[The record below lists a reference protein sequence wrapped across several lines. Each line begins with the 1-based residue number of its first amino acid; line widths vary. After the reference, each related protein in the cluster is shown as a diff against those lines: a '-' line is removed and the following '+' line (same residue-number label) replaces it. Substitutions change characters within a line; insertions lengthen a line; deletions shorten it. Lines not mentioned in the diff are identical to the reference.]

1 MLLCDSRD
9 IATSPPFGFPGPVG
23 TRPPQRQSLPYTAAA
38 YSGQSHSQQQ
48 VPSARAPDLRYNNN
62 NYNQRVSNAASNY
75 HAPQSHPP
83 GFQVPSMSSLTRD
96 IGRSH
101 RNSGDLS
108 ASYTGFG
115 SNAADLEIPYPQQKQ
130 NVGVVSQQPNSFFAP
145 YGNTF
150 APPSRTHGASG
161 PVAKPPSAPIV
172 DPQPVDLYRTGTWNT
187 PEKLGSP
194 VLPTPPDVGKPN
206 PPAHGKSKE
215 GRSRANIN
223 ITGSPPKTNPYNNH
237 RKARKT
243 GEVDDLYYYLDYDR
257 RTSPQADPNRTL
269 PDLET
274 TLEADDQDHIFQRL
288 NDLLSHGMFNFFAK
302 HQFPI
307 PIDPGKRRIRKP
319 SDREWHEWLEL
330 AIALCEKRMIPKALL
345 HNERI
350 KEFVTILQNSGEIRH
365 VVAHPSRPLKS
376 DMGVFQLISAG
387 IHVAQ
392 IIKDWDGMEEMLKIK
407 ENTENII
414 AKRRRRRESIKK
426 HVRFLEQ
433 YAESEGLD

>member
-9 IATSPPFGFPGPVG
+9 IAMSPPFGFPGPVG
-23 TRPPQRQSLPYTAAA
+23 TRPPQRQSLPYTPAA
-38 YSGQSHSQQQ
+38 YSGQSHPQQQ
-48 VPSARAPDLRYNNN
+48 TPSARASDQRY
-62 NYNQRVSNAASNY
+62 NYNQRV
-75 HAPQSHPP
+75 H
-83 GFQVPSMSSLTRD
+83 
-96 IGRSH
+96 RS
-101 RNSGDLS
+101 SGDLS

-130 NVGVVSQQPNSFFAP
+130 NVGAAPQQPNSFFGP

-150 APPSRTHGASG
+150 VPQPRPLGASG
-161 PVAKPPSAPIV
+161 PVAKLPITNAPVV
-172 DPQPVDLYRTGTWNT
+172 DPLPTDPYRAGSWNA

-194 VLPTPPDVGKPN
+194 VLPTPPDLGKPN
-206 PPAHGKSKE
+206 PPVHGKSKE
-215 GRSRANIN
+215 GRSRATIN

-274 TLEADDQDHIFQRL
+274 TLEADDQDHIFQKL

-330 AIALCEKRMIPKALL
+330 AIALCEKRMIPKTLL

>member
-1 MLLCDSRD
+1 MLLCESRD
-9 IATSPPFGFPGPVG
+9 VAMSPPFGFPGPVG
-23 TRPPQRQSLPYTAAA
+23 TRPQRQNQPYTG
-38 YSGQSHSQQQ
+38 YSGPSQQQ
-48 VPSARAPDLRYNNN
+48 LPVPRTDQRHGYG
-62 NYNQRVSNAASNY
+62 QRV
-75 HAPQSHPP
+75 
-83 GFQVPSMSSLTRD
+83 
-96 IGRSH
+96 
-101 RNSGDLS
+101 SGDLS

-115 SNAADLEIPYPQQKQ
+115 ANAADLEIPLTQQQRLNSTSGIPPAPTGATFPGQYVGSFAQSAAVFGAPGAKIPPAPGLDPPTMDPYRPGPWQPGSNQASTTVPRQRSFGLLPQ
-130 NVGVVSQQPNSFFAP
+130 S
-145 YGNTF
+145 
-150 APPSRTHGASG
+150 
-161 PVAKPPSAPIV
+161 
-172 DPQPVDLYRTGTWNT
+172 DPLALEWTTN
-187 PEKLGSP
+187 EKLDSP
-194 VLPTPPDVGKPN
+194 VLPTPPDLGAASL
-206 PPAHGKSKE
+206 PPATHGKKE
-215 GRSRANIN
+215 GKSRTNFNISS
-223 ITGSPPKTNPYNNH
+223 SPPKTNPYNNH

-257 RTSPQADPNRTL
+257 RSTPQSDPNRAI
-269 PDLET
+269 PELET
-274 TLEADDQDHIFQRL
+274 TLEADEQDRVFQKL
-288 NDLLSHGMFNFFAK
+288 NDLLSHGMFNFFAR

-307 PIDPGKRRIRKP
+307 PIDPGKRRVRKP

-330 AIALCEKRMIPKALL
+330 AIALCEKRMIPKTLL

-392 IIKDWDGMEEMLKIK
+392 IIKDWDGMDEMLKIK
-407 ENTENII
+407 ESTESII

>member
-1 MLLCDSRD
+1 MQPNRLTGYIFEAGRASERQGPVPQSQDLQRNTLTQTWD
-9 IATSPPFGFPGPVG
+9 IAMSPPFGFPGPVG

-38 YSGQSHSQQQ
+38 YSGQSHHQQQ
-48 VPSARAPDLRYNNN
+48 MPSARTSDQRYN
-62 NYNQRVSNAASNY
+62 NYNQRV
-75 HAPQSHPP
+75 
-83 GFQVPSMSSLTRD
+83 
-96 IGRSH
+96 H

-130 NVGVVSQQPNSFFAP
+130 TVGTAPQQPNSFFGP
-145 YGNTF
+145 YGTTF
-150 APPSRTHGASG
+150 APGPPSRSLGASA
-161 PVAKPPSAPIV
+161 PVAKLPSAPVV
-172 DPQPVDLYRTGTWNT
+172 DPQPTDPYRTGTWNAT
-187 PEKLGSP
+187 EKFGSP
-194 VLPTPPDVGKPN
+194 VLPTPPDVGKQN
-206 PPAHGKSKE
+206 PQAHGKSKE
-215 GRSRANIN
+215 GRPRANIN

-257 RTSPQADPNRTL
+257 RASPQADPNKTL

-274 TLEADDQDHIFQRL
+274 TLEADDQDQIFQKL

-330 AIALCEKRMIPKALL
+330 AIALCEKRMIPKTLL